1 MKWTDVNDIAIE
13 LVGVHPEVDPLSV
26 RFTDLREWVM
36 GLPEFD
42 DDPEITAYIQV
53 KDLTSKNNDEVFVFN
68 GWMFSSSPSIAP
80 FDHPVY
86 DVWLTS
92 CY

>member
-13 LVGVHPEVDPLSV
+13 LVDVHHEVDPLSV

-42 DDPEITAYIQV
+42 DAPERCGEKILEAIQMAW
-53 KDLTSKNNDEVFVFN
+53 LDE
-68 GWMFSSSPSIAP
+68 M
-80 FDHPVY
+80 D
-86 DVWLTS
+86 
-92 CY
+92 